1 MKPHRFAALFLTLS
15 MLLCTLPAA
24 AAEGDDLLV
33 PRMRDS
39 TAFTDTAGTI
49 CETAADICCKA
60 GLMDGVDSRHFYP
73 ESGLTHAQ
81 IIVISARLHRLLS
94 GGTLEYFEPISL
106 TGADWWTPYDGYL
119 RQEIPSLAAEDPYV
133 SMVQSPTRSCYR
145 GDFLEL
151 LSAVLSDCGTTLP
164 EINDVSAV
172 PDCQDP
178 ELIAFYRW
186 GILGGKDAY
195 GTLYAQAALSRGAA
209 AAMLARLIAPDQRLV
224 LDLQPLELCQDLL
237 GAAPETVLMTIKE
250 QPITAQQFVPTLVS
264 TCSRYNHSH
273 FAAMMLELNG
283 ITTLDESIDTLR
295 TYILCEELAQELE
308 LEITPSE
315 TVYQTGYRGLTAQG
329 QTWTEEHDRLLK
341 EIQETVG
348 TLPED
353 RLPEVSYAPIWETL
367 DLSDIDSQVAGL
379 PYWGGYW

>member
-1 MKPHRFAALFLTLS
+1 MKTHRFAALFLTLS
-15 MLLCTLPAA
+15 MLLCTLPVS
-24 AAEGDDLLV
+24 AAEGDDWLV

-60 GLMDGVDSRHFYP
+60 GLMGGVDSRHFYP

-94 GGTLEYFEPISL
+94 GGTLEYFEPMSL
-106 TGADWWTPYDGYL
+106 TGADWWTPYDGYQ

-178 ELIAFYRW
+178 DWIAFYRW

-195 GTLYAQAALSRGAA
+195 GTLYAQAA
-209 AAMLARLIAPDQRLV
+209 
-224 LDLQPLELCQDLL
+224 
-237 GAAPETVLMTIKE
+237 
-250 QPITAQQFVPTLVS
+250 
-264 TCSRYNHSH
+264 
-273 FAAMMLELNG
+273 
-283 ITTLDESIDTLR
+283 
-295 TYILCEELAQELE
+295 
-308 LEITPSE
+308 
-315 TVYQTGYRGLTAQG
+315 
-329 QTWTEEHDRLLK
+329 
-341 EIQETVG
+341 
-348 TLPED
+348 
-353 RLPEVSYAPIWETL
+353 
-367 DLSDIDSQVAGL
+367 
-379 PYWGGYW
+379 